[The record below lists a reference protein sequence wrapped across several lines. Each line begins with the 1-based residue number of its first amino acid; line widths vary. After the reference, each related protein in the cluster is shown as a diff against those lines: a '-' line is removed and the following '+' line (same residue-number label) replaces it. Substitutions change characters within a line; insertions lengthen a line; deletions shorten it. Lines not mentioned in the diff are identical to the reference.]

1 MTEPANTT
9 NDYAIDVYLLGCVHV
24 QAANEGMARNLVYG
38 GDMHGIN
45 FDHLRLADNITMT
58 ELSVRKIQA
67 IAYAV
72 DADGQALATTVHLT
86 DGRVDELEE
95 FSVPEFC
102 ASDDCANPLDDGEG
116 WNGKCGV
123 CADREAAEESDDWP
137 IPF

>member
-1 MTEPANTT
+1 MTEPATTT

-24 QAANEGMARNLVYG
+24 RAANEDMARKLVYG

-58 ELSVRKIQA
+58 ELSVRKIQG

-72 DADGQALATTVHLT
+72 DADGQGLATTVHPT
-86 DGRVDELEE
+86 DGSVDDVEHFPVL
-95 FSVPEFC
+95 C
-102 ASDDCANPLDDGEG
+102 ASDDCANPLDDGAG